1 MANISSNIK
10 ILKERESF
18 YFKLKLA
25 ALIVFVWFLV
35 ELIDN
40 MFKLQLESYG
50 LKPKTLE
57 GLAGILTFP
66 FLHGDWNHLLSNAT
80 SAIVLFTG
88 LFVFHPNKS
97 LRYLMILYLGSG
109 ALLWVI
115 GRAGTNHIGAS
126 GLIYAVAF
134 FLFVSSIREGNRS
147 SMALSFFIILMY
159 GGMVWGITPFTVMP
173 NVSWDGHLSGAIVG
187 VALALFEY
195 RNYIKPQE
203 LHTEDERPFFERYP
217 MDEDFDY

>member
-126 GLIYAVAF
+126 GLIYSVAF

-195 RNYIKPQE
+195 RNYIKPRE